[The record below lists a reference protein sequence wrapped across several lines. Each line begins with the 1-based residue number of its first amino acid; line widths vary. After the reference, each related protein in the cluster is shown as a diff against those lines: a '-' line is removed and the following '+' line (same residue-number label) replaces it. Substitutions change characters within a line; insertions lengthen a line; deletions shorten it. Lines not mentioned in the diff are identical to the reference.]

1 MSILISRSNR
11 AIPISKCGIITCI
24 LKCFRPSTLFPFS
37 LPCFFFSQPLFTFVP
52 LLLSFWSYLVIKLD
66 CFWKWRKKKNVATLY
81 LLLCCAFWLGCYLVC
96 ACMCWRIQAVKD
108 KGWTFFGRER
118 LEQNKTFWFRWT
130 GNQLYGQN
138 VLVLF
143 LIQPF
148 FVKLGNEL

>member
-1 MSILISRSNR
+1 MSILISCSNG
-11 AIPISKCGIITCI
+11 AIPISKCGIKTCI
-24 LKCFRPSTLFPFS
+24 LKCFRSSTLFPFS
-37 LPCFFFSQPLFTFVP
+37 LPYFFFFQPLFTFVP

-96 ACMCWRIQAVKD
+96 VCVYVLKNTGSERQGMD
-108 KGWTFFGRER
+108 FFREGEIGT
-118 LEQNKTFWFRWT
+118 EQDTFWFRWT

-148 FVKLGNEL
+148 FVKLGN